1 MRCLAVS
8 AISTGC
14 YDVSMKINLR
24 GGSSK
29 DPDERKAVD
38 LRIRLTEKERAEID
52 RAAGEDTT
60 TWAREVLLK
69 AARKRR

>member
-1 MRCLAVS
+1 
-8 AISTGC
+8 
-14 YDVSMKINLR
+14 MKINLR

-38 LRIRLTEKERAEID
+38 LRIRLTEKERAELD
-52 RAAGEDTT
+52 KAAGEDTT